1 MAGPEGARGADEV
14 GVLLRLICLRPK
26 LSLFLFKDVDMV
38 GKSVPVRRSEPR
50 ISVHS
55 AKGRFE
61 VSMVGIGQRF
71 GIMRR
76 TA

>member
-1 MAGPEGARGADEV
+1 MGFF
-14 GVLLRLICLRPK
+14 LRLICLRPK
-26 LSLFLFKDVDMV
+26 LSLFLLKDVNMV

-55 AKGRFE
+55 AKGLFD
-61 VSMVGIGQRF
+61 VSMVGIGRRF

>member
-1 MAGPEGARGADEV
+1 MWQDRGLGATHDV
-14 GVLLRLICLRPK
+14 GVSIRLLCLRPK
-26 LSLFLFKDVDMV
+26 LSLFLLKDVNMV

-55 AKGRFE
+55 AKGLFD
-61 VSMVGIGQRF
+61 VSMVGRGQRF